1 MVKNLGFE
9 ILVRDRLVEMTIDRG
24 RLVQINDQLQ
34 IDREYLDDSGDE

>member
-9 ILVRDRLVEMTIDRG
+9 IQVRDRLVEMTIDRG
-24 RLVQINDQLQ
+24 RLVEINDQLQ

>member
-1 MVKNLGFE
+1 MVENLGFE